1 MGQTLS
7 SFLIGIGID
16 NQTGKGA
23 KEVQSSLDSIRR
35 TALQSSLAVAGM
47 TGGLGLMA
55 GNTAKGIRTFSQ
67 FAEQIGASTELI
79 AAQSE
84 AWQRAGGSASGYM
97 SLLERL
103 AKMRA
108 GVLAGNTEWI
118 SEAAKVGLNYGDM
131 LNTAPDALLPKI
143 IERMSRMN
151 QQQRLNA
158 VALLGAE
165 PVLSNIAVDGRGAFE
180 AQTQKQLERFQITKQ
195 MESES
200 ERLLTNWSDTLSEME
215 AITDRASIAIMP
227 KLNEILGGF
236 NDFFESNRPE
246 IHGVIDTVFK
256 GLADNLDL
264 VLAGVVGIKT
274 AGIGAM
280 VERFT
285 ALGGAANGVGRLA
298 KNLGQIG
305 VAATVAAGGAR
316 LIDGQ
321 LQSFGWYNEADEWFT
336 KKVFELTGIDMS
348 RGGVYENQP
357 TVIGPDRTAQL
368 ETARESKRAQTYH
381 EQMASYTP
389 PVQSNY
395 PARKTEE
402 HIHVHLSEREVAHF
416 IRQVNSQD
424 AEQAV
429 RDLRS
434 PIDR

>member
-84 AWQRAGGSASGYM
+84 AWQRAGGSAGGYL

-103 AKMRA
+103 TKMRA
-108 GVLAGNTEWI
+108 GVLKGDTEWI
-118 SEAAKVGLNYGDM
+118 GEAAKVGFSPDQMMN
-131 LNTAPDALLPKI
+131 NTADKLLPMLI
-143 IERMSRMN
+143 GRMN
-151 QQQRLNA
+151 NMSPEQRVNA
-158 VALLGAE
+158 VDMLGAE
-165 PVLSNIAVDGRGAFE
+165 PILSNIAADGRGTFE
-180 AQTQKQLERFQITKQ
+180 EQTQKQLERFQITKQ
-195 MESES
+195 MEAES

-215 AITDRASIAIMP
+215 AITDRASMAITP

-246 IHGVIDTVFK
+246 IHGGVDAVF
-256 GLADNLDL
+256 GTLADNLDL

-321 LQSFGWYNEADEWFT
+321 LQSFDWYNQADEWFT

-357 TVIGPDRTAQL
+357 TVIEPAQVAQL
-368 ETARESKRAQTYH
+368 ETARESTRAQTYH
-381 EQMASYTP
+381 EQMKAYQPNIGGYSPTIKAQHNIT
-389 PVQSNY
+389 VDLNG
-395 PARKTEE
+395 R
-402 HIHVHLSEREVAHF
+402 HLQNFVLET
-416 IRQVNSQD
+416 VNKAD
-424 AEQAV
+424 EQTV
-429 RDLRS
+429 KDLRS

>member
-1 MGQTLS
+1 MATLAN
-7 SFLIGIGID
+7 FLIGIGIQND
-16 NQTGKGA
+16 TTKGA
-23 KEVQSSLDSIRR
+23 REVQSSLDSIKR
-35 TALQSSLAVAGM
+35 SSLQAGLAVGAM
-47 TGGLGLMA
+47 TGGLSLMA
-55 GNTAKGIRTFSQ
+55 GKTASNIRTFDQ
-67 FAEQIGASTELI
+67 FAERIGGSTDLI
-79 AAQSE
+79 MAQSE

-97 SLLERL
+97 GLLERL

-118 SEAAKVGLNYGDM
+118 GEAAKVGLNYNDM
-131 LNTAPDALLPKI
+131 LNTEPDELLPKI
-143 IERMSRMN
+143 IERMSKMN

-158 VALLGAE
+158 VDMLGAE

-180 AQTQKQLERFQITKQ
+180 AQTQKQLERFKITKQ

-200 ERLLTNWSDTLSEME
+200 ERLLINWSDTMSEME

-246 IHGVIDTVFK
+246 IHVGIDTVFK

-264 VLAGVVGIKT
+264 VLAGVVGIKA

-285 ALGGAANGVGRLA
+285 ALGGTANSIGRLA

-321 LQSFGWYNEADEWFT
+321 LQSFDWYGEADEWFT

-357 TVIGPDRTAQL
+357 TVITPDMTAPLSQP
-368 ETARESKRAQTYH
+368 AQQAEAYH
-381 EQMASYTP
+381 ERMASYAP
-389 PVQSNY
+389 PAQSNY

>member
-1 MGQTLS
+1 MATLAN
-7 SFLIGIGID
+7 FLIGIGIQND
-16 NQTGKGA
+16 TTKGA
-23 KEVQSSLDSIRR
+23 REVTSALDSIKRSS
-35 TALQSSLAVAGM
+35 LQASLAVAGM
-47 TGGLGLMA
+47 AGGLGLMA
-55 GNTAKGIRTFSQ
+55 GATSKNIRSFSQ
-67 FAEQIGASTELI
+67 FAERIGGSTELI

-84 AWQRAGGSASGYM
+84 AWQRAGGSASGYL
-97 SLLERL
+97 SLMERL

-131 LNTAPDALLPKI
+131 LNTAPDELLPKI
-143 IERMSRMN
+143 IERMASMN
-151 QQQRLNA
+151 QKQRLNA
-158 VALLGAE
+158 VDMLGAE

-180 AQTQKQLERFQITKQ
+180 SQTQKQLERFKITKQ
-195 MESES
+195 MEAES

-215 AITDRASIAIMP
+215 AITDRASMAITP
-227 KLNEILGGF
+227 KMNEILSGF
-236 NDFFESNRPE
+236 NGFLESNRSE
-246 IHGVIDTVFK
+246 IHGGVDTVFGK
-256 GLADNLDL
+256 IAENLDL
-264 VLAGVVGIKT
+264 VLAGVIGIKA

-285 ALGGAANGVGRLA
+285 ALGGTANSIGRLA

-321 LQSFGWYNEADEWFT
+321 LQSFNWYNEADEWFT

-357 TVIGPDRTAQL
+357 TVIEPAQVAQL
-368 ETARESKRAQTYH
+368 ETAREATKATTYH
-381 EQMASYTP
+381 QAMASYTP
-389 PVQSNY
+389 PTQSNY

>member
-1 MGQTLS
+1 MATLAN
-7 SFLIGIGID
+7 FLIGIGIQND
-16 NQTGKGA
+16 TTKGA
-23 KEVQSSLDSIRR
+23 REVTSALDSIKRSS
-35 TALQSSLAVAGM
+35 LQASLAVAGM
-47 TGGLGLMA
+47 AGGLGLMA
-55 GNTAKGIRTFSQ
+55 GATSKNIRSFSQ
-67 FAEQIGASTELI
+67 FAERIGGSTELI
-79 AAQSE
+79 AVQSE
-84 AWQRAGGSASGYM
+84 AWQRAGGSASGYL
-97 SLLERL
+97 SLMERL

-131 LNTAPDALLPKI
+131 LNTAPDELLPKI
-143 IERMSRMN
+143 IERMASMN
-151 QQQRLNA
+151 QKQRLNA
-158 VALLGAE
+158 VDMLGAE

-180 AQTQKQLERFQITKQ
+180 SQTQKQLERFKITKQ
-195 MESES
+195 MEAES

-215 AITDRASIAIMP
+215 AITDRASMAITP
-227 KLNEILGGF
+227 KMNEILSGF
-236 NDFFESNRPE
+236 NGFLESNRSE
-246 IHGVIDTVFK
+246 IHGGVDTVFGK
-256 GLADNLDL
+256 IAENLDL
-264 VLAGVVGIKT
+264 VLAGVIGIKA

-285 ALGGAANGVGRLA
+285 ALGGTANSIGRLA

-321 LQSFGWYNEADEWFT
+321 LQSFNWYNEADEWFT

-357 TVIGPDRTAQL
+357 TVIEPAQVAQL
-368 ETARESKRAQTYH
+368 ETAREATKATTYH
-381 EQMASYTP
+381 QAMASYTP
-389 PVQSNY
+389 PTQSNY

>member
-1 MGQTLS
+1 MATLAN
-7 SFLIGIGID
+7 FLIGIGIQND
-16 NQTGKGA
+16 TSKGA
-23 KEVQSSLDSIRR
+23 REVQSSLDSIRR

-67 FAEQIGASTELI
+67 FAEQIGASTELV

-103 AKMRA
+103 AKMRS
-108 GVLAGNTEWI
+108 GVLRGDTEWI

-131 LNTAPDALLPKI
+131 LNTAPDELLPKI
-143 IERMSRMN
+143 IERMSKMN

-165 PVLSNIAVDGRGAFE
+165 PILSNIAVDGRGAFE

-195 MESES
+195 MEAES

-236 NDFFESNRPE
+236 NEFFESNRPE
-246 IHGVIDTVFK
+246 IHGGIDTVFK
-256 GLADNLDL
+256 GLAENLDL
-264 VLAGVVGIKT
+264 VLAGVIGIKA

-285 ALGGAANGVGRLA
+285 ALGGTANSIGRLA

-316 LIDGQ
+316 LVDGQ
-321 LQSFGWYNEADEWFT
+321 LQSFNWYSEADEWFT

-357 TVIGPDRTAQL
+357 TVIEPAQVAQL
-368 ETARESKRAQTYH
+368 ETARESTRAVAYH
-381 EQMASYTP
+381 EQMKSYQPNIGGYSPTIKA
-389 PVQSNY
+389 QH
-395 PARKTEE
+395 
-402 HIHVHLSEREVAHF
+402 HITVDLNGRHLQNFVLET
-416 IRQVNSQD
+416 VNTAD
-424 AEQAV
+424 EQTV
-429 RDLRS
+429 KDLRS

>member
-1 MGQTLS
+1 MPQTLS
-7 SFLIGIGID
+7 NFLIGVSLDYD
-16 NQTGKGA
+16 NKGA
-23 KEVQSSLDSIRR
+23 KQVQSSLDSIKR
-35 TALQSSLAVAGM
+35 SSLQAGLAVGAMAG
-47 TGGLGLMA
+47 TLGLMA

-67 FAEQIGASTELI
+67 FAEQIGGSTELI

-84 AWQRAGGSASGYM
+84 AWQRAGGSAGGYL
-97 SLLERL
+97 SLMERL

-108 GVLAGNTEWI
+108 GVLKGDVGWIEEAG
-118 SEAAKVGLNYGDM
+118 KVGLNYGDM
-131 LNTAPDALLPKI
+131 MNTAPDELLPKI
-143 IERMSRMN
+143 IGRMSRMN

-158 VALLGAE
+158 VDMLNAE
-165 PVLSNIAVDGRGAFE
+165 LVLSNIAVDGRGAFE

-200 ERLLTNWSDTLSEME
+200 ERLLTNWSDTMSELE
-215 AITDRASIAIMP
+215 ALTDRASMAITP

-236 NDFFESNRPE
+236 NEFFESNRPE
-246 IHGVIDTVFK
+246 IHGGIDTVFK
-256 GLADNLDL
+256 GLAENLDL
-264 VLAGVVGIKT
+264 VLAGVIGIKA

-285 ALGGAANGVGRLA
+285 ALGGTANSIGRLA

-321 LQSFGWYNEADEWFT
+321 LQSFDWYLEADEWFT

-389 PVQSNY
+389 PAQSNY

>member
-1 MGQTLS
+1 MPQTLS
-7 SFLIGIGID
+7 NFLIGIGID
-16 NQTGKGA
+16 NQTTKGA

-67 FAEQIGASTELI
+67 FAEQIGGSAALI

-84 AWQRAGGSASGYM
+84 AWERAGGSAGGYM
-97 SLLERL
+97 ALMERL

-108 GVLAGNTEWI
+108 GVLKGDVSWI

-131 LNTAPDALLPKI
+131 LNTAPDELLPKI
-143 IERMSRMN
+143 IGRMSRMN

-158 VALLGAE
+158 VDALGAE

-180 AQTQKQLERFQITKQ
+180 AQTQKQLERLTITKAMTDQ
-195 MESES
+195 SEQ
-200 ERLLTNWSDTLSEME
+200 LVTNWSDAKSELSAIADIASLSLMPTMNELLETTLEWVSANREGLHGGVASSME
-215 AITDRASIAIMP
+215 TLAENIGAVAGGLVALNVASLGATVE
-227 KLNEILGGF
+227 KFTKLGG
-236 NDFFESNRPE
+236 
-246 IHGVIDTVFK
+246 
-256 GLADNLDL
+256 
-264 VLAGVVGIKT
+264 T
-274 AGIGAM
+274 ANGIG
-280 VERFT
+280 
-285 ALGGAANGVGRLA
+285 NLA
-298 KNLGQIG
+298 KNLGLVG
-305 VAATVAAGGAR
+305 AAAAGASVGASV
-316 LIDGQ
+316 IDDK
-321 LQSFGWYNEADEWFT
+321 LQSFNWYREADEWFT
-336 KKVFELTGIDMS
+336 RKAFELTGIDMS
-348 RGGVYENQP
+348 RGGVFEG
-357 TVIGPDRTAQL
+357 TVIEPARVSHL
-368 ETARESKRAQTYH
+368 ESAREATKAQTYH
-381 EQMASYTP
+381 QVMASYAP
-389 PVQSNY
+389 PAQSNY

>member
-1 MGQTLS
+1 MATLAN
-7 SFLIGIGID
+7 FLIGIGIQND
-16 NQTGKGA
+16 TTKGA
-23 KEVQSSLDSIRR
+23 REVTSALDSIKRSS
-35 TALQSSLAVAGM
+35 LQASLAVAGM
-47 TGGLGLMA
+47 AGGLGLMA
-55 GNTAKGIRTFSQ
+55 GATSKNIRSFSQ
-67 FAEQIGASTELI
+67 FAERIGGSTELI

-84 AWQRAGGSASGYM
+84 AWQRAGGSASGYL
-97 SLLERL
+97 SLMERL

-131 LNTAPDALLPKI
+131 LNTAPDELLPKI
-143 IERMSRMN
+143 IERMASMN
-151 QQQRLNA
+151 QKQRLNA
-158 VALLGAE
+158 VDMLGAE

-180 AQTQKQLERFQITKQ
+180 SQTQKQLERFKITKQ
-195 MESES
+195 MEAES

-215 AITDRASIAIMP
+215 AITDRASMAITP
-227 KLNEILGGF
+227 KMNEILSGF
-236 NDFFESNRPE
+236 NGFLESNRSE
-246 IHGVIDTVFK
+246 IHGGVDTVFK
-256 GLADNLDL
+256 GLAENLDL
-264 VLAGVVGIKT
+264 VLAGVIGIKA

-285 ALGGAANGVGRLA
+285 ALGGTANSIGRLA

-321 LQSFGWYNEADEWFT
+321 LQSFNWYNEADEWFT

-357 TVIGPDRTAQL
+357 TVIEPAQVAQL
-368 ETARESKRAQTYH
+368 ETAREATKATTYH
-381 EQMASYTP
+381 QAMASYTP
-389 PVQSNY
+389 PTQSNY

>member
-7 SFLIGIGID
+7 NFLIGVSLDYD
-16 NQTGKGA
+16 NKGA
-23 KEVQSSLDSIRR
+23 KQVQSSLDSIKRSS
-35 TALQSSLAVAGM
+35 LQASLAVAGM
-47 TGGLGLMA
+47 AGGLGLMA

-84 AWQRAGGSASGYM
+84 AWQRAGGSAGGYL
-97 SLLERL
+97 SLMERL

-108 GVLAGNTEWI
+108 GVLKGDVGWI
-118 SEAAKVGLNYGDM
+118 EEAAKVGLNYNDM
-131 LNTAPDALLPKI
+131 LNTAPDELLPKI
-143 IERMSRMN
+143 IERMSKMN

-158 VALLGAE
+158 VDMLGAE

-180 AQTQKQLERFQITKQ
+180 EQTQKQLERFQITKQ
-195 MESES
+195 MEAES

-215 AITDRASIAIMP
+215 AITDRASMAITP

-246 IHGVIDTVFK
+246 IHGGVDAVF
-256 GLADNLDL
+256 GTLADNLDL
-264 VLAGVVGIKT
+264 VLAGVVGIKA

-285 ALGGAANGVGRLA
+285 ALGGTANSIGRLA

-321 LQSFGWYNEADEWFT
+321 LQSFDWYRESDAWFT
-336 KKVFELTGIDMS
+336 QKVFELTGIDMS

-381 EQMASYTP
+381 QVMASYAP
-389 PVQSNY
+389 PAQSSY

>member
-1 MGQTLS
+1 MPQTLS
-7 SFLIGIGID
+7 NFLIGIGIQND
-16 NQTGKGA
+16 TTKGA
-23 KEVQSSLDSIRR
+23 REVQSSLDSIKRSS
-35 TALQSSLAVAGM
+35 LQAGLAVAGM
-47 TGGLGLMA
+47 AGGLGLMA
-55 GNTAKGIRTFSQ
+55 GKTASNIRTFDQ
-67 FAEQIGASTELI
+67 FAERIGGSTELI
-79 AAQSE
+79 AAQAS
-84 AWQRAGGSASGYM
+84 AWERAGGSASGYM

-108 GVLAGNTEWI
+108 GVLKGDVSWI

-131 LNTAPDALLPKI
+131 LNTAPDELLPKI
-143 IERMSRMN
+143 IGRMSRMN

-158 VALLGAE
+158 VDTLGAE

-180 AQTQKQLERFQITKQ
+180 EQTQKQLERFQITKQ
-195 MESES
+195 MEAES

-215 AITDRASIAIMP
+215 AITDRASMAITP

-246 IHGVIDTVFK
+246 IHGGVDTVFK
-256 GLADNLDL
+256 GLAENLDL
-264 VLAGVVGIKT
+264 VLAGVVGIKA

-285 ALGGAANGVGRLA
+285 ALGGTANSIGRLA

-321 LQSFGWYNEADEWFT
+321 LQSFYWYNEADEWFT
-336 KKVFELTGIDMS
+336 KKVFEFTGIDMS

-357 TVIGPDRTAQL
+357 TLIEPGRVAQL
-368 ETARESKRAQTYH
+368 ETAREATRAATYH
-381 EQMASYTP
+381 EQMKAYQPNIGGYSPTIKAQHNIT
-389 PVQSNY
+389 VDLNG
-395 PARKTEE
+395 R
-402 HIHVHLSEREVAHF
+402 HLQNFVLET
-416 IRQVNSQD
+416 VNKAD
-424 AEQAV
+424 EQTV
-429 RDLRS
+429 KDLRS

>member
-1 MGQTLS
+1 M
-7 SFLIGIGID
+7 
-16 NQTGKGA
+16 
-23 KEVQSSLDSIRR
+23 
-35 TALQSSLAVAGM
+35 AGM
-47 TGGLGLMA
+47 AGGLGLMA
-55 GNTAKGIRTFSQ
+55 GATSKNIRSFSQ
-67 FAEQIGASTELI
+67 FAERIGGSTELI

-84 AWQRAGGSASGYM
+84 AWQRAGGSASGYL
-97 SLLERL
+97 SLMERL

-131 LNTAPDALLPKI
+131 LNTAPDELLPKI
-143 IERMSRMN
+143 IERMASMN
-151 QQQRLNA
+151 QKQRLNA
-158 VALLGAE
+158 VDMLGAE

-180 AQTQKQLERFQITKQ
+180 SQTQKQLERFKITKQ
-195 MESES
+195 MEAES

-215 AITDRASIAIMP
+215 AITDRASMAITP
-227 KLNEILGGF
+227 KMNEILSGF
-236 NDFFESNRPE
+236 NGFLESNRSE
-246 IHGVIDTVFK
+246 IHGGVDTVFK
-256 GLADNLDL
+256 GLAENLDL
-264 VLAGVVGIKT
+264 VLAGVIGIKA

-285 ALGGAANGVGRLA
+285 ALGGTANSIGRLA

-321 LQSFGWYNEADEWFT
+321 LQSFNWYNEADEWFT

-357 TVIGPDRTAQL
+357 TVIEPAQVAQL
-368 ETARESKRAQTYH
+368 ETAREATKATTYH
-381 EQMASYTP
+381 QAMASYTP
-389 PVQSNY
+389 PTQSNY

>member
-7 SFLIGIGID
+7 NFLIGVSLDYD
-16 NQTGKGA
+16 NKGA
-23 KEVQSSLDSIRR
+23 KQVQSSLDSIKRSS
-35 TALQSSLAVAGM
+35 LQASLAVAGM
-47 TGGLGLMA
+47 AGGLGLMA
-55 GNTAKGIRTFSQ
+55 GNTAKNIRTFSQ
-67 FAEQIGASTELI
+67 FAEQIGGSTELI

-84 AWQRAGGSASGYM
+84 AWERAGGSAGGYLALM
-97 SLLERL
+97 ERL

-108 GVLAGNTEWI
+108 GVLKGDVGWIEEAG
-118 SEAAKVGLNYGDM
+118 KVGLNYGDM
-131 LNTAPDALLPKI
+131 LNTAPDELLPKI

-158 VALLGAE
+158 VDMLGAE
-165 PVLSNIAVDGRGAFE
+165 PVLSNIAADGRGQFE

-200 ERLLTNWSDTLSEME
+200 ERLLTNWSDTMSEME
-215 AITDRASIAIMP
+215 ALTDRASMAITP
-227 KLNEILGGF
+227 KLNEMLGSF

-246 IHGVIDTVFK
+246 IHGGIDTVFK
-256 GLADNLDL
+256 GLAENLDL
-264 VLAGVVGIKT
+264 VLAGVVGIKA

-285 ALGGAANGVGRLA
+285 ALGGTANSIGRLA

-321 LQSFGWYNEADEWFT
+321 LQSFDWYNEADEWFT

-357 TVIGPDRTAQL
+357 TVITPDMTAPLSQP
-368 ETARESKRAQTYH
+368 AQQAQTYH

-389 PVQSNY
+389 PAQSNY